1 MSQKRKKRTLVY
13 TIRITVWTDFMEELF
28 SGFIDMVLRALV
40 QREADE
46 GRITKIEVE
55 KEVV

>member
-28 SGFIDMVLRALV
+28 SGFIDIVFRALV

>member
-13 TIRITVWTDFMEELF
+13 TIRITLWTNFMEELM
-28 SGFIDMVLRALV
+28 SGFIDMMMYALV
-40 QREADE
+40 QREVEA